1 MTREEFLKKLK
12 EALENDLS
20 GRIVQENVSY
30 YESYIIE
37 EIRKGRAE
45 SEVIEELG
53 DPWVIARSIIDMAE
67 GEPGTK
73 EAYYGSAKS
82 SSRQER
88 AADRYTDGMGKSG
101 NIHVFSMDSWW
112 KKLLVILGLI
122 GIFLIII
129 AVIGGIFSLLMPI
142 IVPVLCIA
150 LIFRLIRG
158 RRR

>member
-112 KKLLVILGLI
+112 KKLLVILGVI

-129 AVIGGIFSLLMPI
+129 AVIGGIFSPLHCPDFSPYQRAKTMINLL
-142 IVPVLCIA
+142 
-150 LIFRLIRG
+150 
-158 RRR
+158 

>member
-53 DPWVIARSIIDMAE
+53 DPWIIARSIIDMAE

-112 KKLLVILGLI
+112 KKLLVILGVI

-150 LIFRLIRG
+150 LIFRLISG

>member
-37 EIRKGRAE
+37 EIRKGRTE

-112 KKLLVILGLI
+112 KN
-122 GIFLIII
+122 FW
-129 AVIGGIFSLLMPI
+129 
-142 IVPVLCIA
+142 
-150 LIFRLIRG
+150 
-158 RRR
+158 

>member
-1 MTREEFLKKLK
+1 MTQEEFLKKLK

-73 EAYYGSAKS
+73 EEYYGSAKS

-88 AADRYTDGMGKSG
+88 KADRYAGGMGNNG

-112 KKLLVILGLI
+112 KKLLVILGVI

-150 LIFRLIRG
+150 LIFRLISG

>member
-37 EIRKGRAE
+37 EIRKGRTE

-53 DPWVIARSIIDMAE
+53 DPWIIARSIIDMAE
-67 GEPGTK
+67 GEPGTR
-73 EAYYGSAKS
+73 EAYYESAKS

-88 AADRYTDGMGKSG
+88 KADRYAGGMGNNG

-112 KKLLVILGLI
+112 KKLLVILGVI

-150 LIFRLIRG
+150 LIFRLISG
-158 RRR
+158 LRR

>member
-37 EIRKGRAE
+37 EIRKGRTE

-53 DPWVIARSIIDMAE
+53 DPWIIARSIIDMAE
-67 GEPGTK
+67 GEPGTR
-73 EAYYGSAKS
+73 EAYYESAKS

-88 AADRYTDGMGKSG
+88 KADRYAGGMGNNG
-101 NIHVFSMDSWW
+101 NIHVFPWT
-112 KKLLVILGLI
+112 V
-122 GIFLIII
+122 
-129 AVIGGIFSLLMPI
+129 GGKASGNSGSDRNFPYYY
-142 IVPVLCIA
+142 CCD
-150 LIFRLIRG
+150 
-158 RRR
+158 RRDF

>member
-112 KKLLVILGLI
+112 KKLLVILGVI

-142 IVPVLCIA
+142 IVPVLCIV
-150 LIFRLIRG
+150 LIFRLIS
-158 RRR
+158 RRRR

>member
-37 EIRKGRAE
+37 EIRKGRTE

-53 DPWVIARSIIDMAE
+53 DPWIIARSIIDMAE
-67 GEPGTK
+67 GEPGTR
-73 EAYYGSAKS
+73 EAYYESAKAVQG
-82 SSRQER
+82 RKER
-88 AADRYTDGMGKSG
+88 RTDMQAAWEIMEIFMFFHGQL
-101 NIHVFSMDSWW
+101 VE
-112 KKLLVILGLI
+112 KLLVILGVI

-150 LIFRLIRG
+150 LIFRLISG

>member
-112 KKLLVILGLI
+112 KKLLVILGVI

-150 LIFRLIRG
+150 LIFRLIS
-158 RRR
+158 RRRR

>member
-37 EIRKGRAE
+37 EIRKGRTE

-53 DPWVIARSIIDMAE
+53 DPWIIARSIIDMAE
-67 GEPGTK
+67 GEPGTR
-73 EAYYGSAKS
+73 EAYYESAKS

-88 AADRYTDGMGKSG
+88 KADRYAGGMGNNG

-112 KKLLVILGLI
+112 KK
-122 GIFLIII
+122 FW
-129 AVIGGIFSLLMPI
+129 
-142 IVPVLCIA
+142 
-150 LIFRLIRG
+150 
-158 RRR
+158 